1 MNEEPTGLASA
12 VAAPRVSS
20 AVNPAGC
27 QSGCEDEHE
36 HDNEGTHRPPS
47 LVLVVVH
54 VFRVNQIEDEH
65 ENDNEEE

>member
-1 MNEEPTGLASA
+1 M
-12 VAAPRVSS
+12 SS
-20 AVNPAGC
+20 AINPAGY

-36 HDNEGTHRPPS
+36 NEGTHRPPS